1 MLTPFSPY
9 AAIRGI
15 TVQAAPIVQHN
26 LWFYETDSDFWLV
39 YDNAALRYAVSD
51 ASGAVRSTWFY
62 NPGYAVEALVLL
74 QDAEADNLVAA

>member
-1 MLTPFSPY
+1 MLSPFSPY

-39 YDNAALRYAVSD
+39 YDNAALRYSVSD
-51 ASGAVRSTWFY
+51 ASGVTRSSWYY
-62 NPGYAVEALVLL
+62 NPGYAVEALARLTE
-74 QDAEADNLVAA
+74 AEADGLVAA